1 MFESWMARG
10 NWTPEQW
17 LVFSIMVF
25 ILIAVLVI
33 LLRLY
38 SIYKIATTKRERPNL
53 RVARRLRKK

>member
-10 NWTPEQW
+10 DWTQEQW

-33 LLRLY
+33 LMRLY
-38 SIYKIATTKRERPNL
+38 SIFKMATTKRERPNL
-53 RVARRLRKK
+53 RVARRLRDK

>member
-1 MFESWMARG
+1 MLESWMARG

-33 LLRLY
+33 LLRLW
-38 SIYKIATTKRERPNL
+38 SIYKMATTKRERPNL
-53 RVARRLRKK
+53 RVARRLRNK